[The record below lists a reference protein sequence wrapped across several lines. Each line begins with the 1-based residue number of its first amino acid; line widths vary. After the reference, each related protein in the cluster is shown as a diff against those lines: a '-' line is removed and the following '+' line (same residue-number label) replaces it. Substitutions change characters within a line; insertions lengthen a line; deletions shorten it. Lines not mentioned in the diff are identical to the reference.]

1 MIFFNQAEIM
11 FGFVGI
17 PAVLLT
23 LHKLYPAITCEKF
36 NAGIAGSLFLLP
48 RSCFAGMNFSH
59 VIVGVHLYRVK
70 KFYMFAKKNWKKM
83 YANLNKY
90 QVEICPA
97 LLRVNLITPCNRRV
111 KFPVGQVDIS
121 FRQTGIMFLTPSIRS
136 AHVSIILLYC
146 VTKIGSIALIVS

>member
-1 MIFFNQAEIM
+1 
-11 FGFVGI
+11 
-17 PAVLLT
+17 
-23 LHKLYPAITCEKF
+23 
-36 NAGIAGSLFLLP
+36 
-48 RSCFAGMNFSH
+48 
-59 VIVGVHLYRVK
+59 
-70 KFYMFAKKNWKKM
+70 M
-83 YANLNKY
+83 YADLNKY